1 MWTSLSK
8 KLYLFMSIVL
18 VIGIITGVIFVIMLD
33 EATKEILFLNIN
45 NFLQSFGASNI
56 SILVQHLVI
65 LSTLLILSIFLIG
78 GPFVIFFMFYN
89 GFTIGFII
97 SSITCIFGIKGML
110 FGVLYVIVSKLVFVV
125 LFIIFD
131 SPQLCCIF
139 NPWSYGSKNILFKIV
154 KCVIDYLV
162 YKKSNKE
169 SLVMFMKRS
178 IVFIGIIM
186 ISDIIL
192 YFGGVKLIN
201 IFNFLIK

>member
-18 VIGIITGVIFVIMLD
+18 VIGIITGVVFVIMLD

-45 NFLQSFGASNI
+45 NFLQSFDASNI

-78 GPFVIFFMFYN
+78 GPLVIFFMFYN

-125 LFIIFD
+125 LFIIF
-131 SPQLCCIF
+131 SV
-139 NPWSYGSKNILFKIV
+139 NLFKIV

>member
-8 KLYLFMSIVL
+8 KLYLFMGIVL
-18 VIGIITGVIFVIMLD
+18 VIGIITGVVFVIMLD
-33 EATKEILFLNIN
+33 EVTKEILFLNIN
-45 NFLQSFGASNI
+45 NFLQSFAASNI

-78 GPFVIFFMFYN
+78 GPLVIFFMFYN

-125 LFIIFD
+125 LFIIF
-131 SPQLCCIF
+131 SV
-139 NPWSYGSKNILFKIV
+139 NLFKIV

-169 SLVMFMKRS
+169 SLIMFMKRS

>member
-8 KLYLFMSIVL
+8 KLYLFMGIVL
-18 VIGIITGVIFVIMLD
+18 FIGIITGVVFVIMLD

-45 NFLQSFGASNI
+45 NFLQSFAASNI

-78 GPFVIFFMFYN
+78 GPLVIFFMFYN

-97 SSITCIFGIKGML
+97 SSITCIFGIKGIL

-125 LFIIFD
+125 LFIIF
-131 SPQLCCIF
+131 SV
-139 NPWSYGSKNILFKIV
+139 NLFKIV

-169 SLVMFMKRS
+169 SLVMFMNRS

-186 ISDIIL
+186 ISDVIL
-192 YFGGVKLIN
+192 YFGGAKLIN

>member
-8 KLYLFMSIVL
+8 KLYLFMGIVL
-18 VIGIITGVIFVIMLD
+18 IIGIITGVVFVLMLD
-33 EATKEILFLNIN
+33 ESTKEILFLNIN
-45 NFLQSFGASNI
+45 NFLQSFDASNI

-78 GPFVIFFMFYN
+78 GPLVIFFMFYN

-110 FGVLYVIVSKLVFVV
+110 FGTIYVIISKLVFVI
-125 LFIIFD
+125 LLIIF
-131 SPQLCCIF
+131 SV
-139 NPWSYGSKNILFKIV
+139 NLFKIV

-169 SLVMFMKRS
+169 SIIIFVKRC

-186 ISDIIL
+186 LSDIIL

>member
-8 KLYLFMSIVL
+8 KLYLFMGIVL
-18 VIGIITGVIFVIMLD
+18 IIGIITGVVFVLMLD
-33 EATKEILFLNIN
+33 ESTKEILFLNIN
-45 NFLQSFGASNI
+45 NFLQSFGKSNI

-78 GPFVIFFMFYN
+78 GPLVIFFMFYN

-110 FGVLYVIVSKLVFVV
+110 FGVLYVIISKLVFIV
-125 LFIIFD
+125 LLIIF
-131 SPQLCCIF
+131 SV
-139 NPWSYGSKNILFKIV
+139 NLFKIV

-169 SLVMFMKRS
+169 SLSIFMKRS

-192 YFGGVKLIN
+192 YFSEVKLIN